1 MWKRLRKLSEQG
13 EEIQAEDLAPPV
25 ILRVRNDSPTVLTT
39 YPVIASEKSA
49 NTQYQNG
56 YKECTWKHISIKD
69 LKEIKQT
76 VISYGMHSTICYGDG
91 KHMASN

>member
-1 MWKRLRKLSEQG
+1 MLKRLRNLSEQR
-13 EEIQAEDLAPPV
+13 EDIQVEDLASPV
-25 ILRVRNDSPTVLTT
+25 ILRVRNDSPSVLTT

-56 YKECTWKHISIKD
+56 YKECKWKHMYKRIK
-69 LKEIKQT
+69 KIKQT

>member
-1 MWKRLRKLSEQG
+1 MLKRLRNLSEQG
-13 EEIQAEDLAPPV
+13 EEIQAEDLASPV
-25 ILRVRNDSPTVLTT
+25 FLRVRNDSPSVLTT

-56 YKECTWKHISIKD
+56 YKECKWKHMYERFK
-69 LKEIKQT
+69 KIKQA